1 MTAGLSLNVPSELV
15 QAIAAEMV
23 AQLDAKTPAPAAL
36 PVKAGRM
43 ALTKAEAA
51 EALGISVDHLERHV
65 LRDVKVVRSGRLRLI
80 PTTELEAWLERNAAR
95 LGEWR

>member
-1 MTAGLSLNVPSELV
+1 MTEGLSLNVPAEFV
-15 QAIAAEMV
+15 KAIAAEVV
-23 AQLDAKTPAPAAL
+23 AQLDAKAPAPAAL
-36 PVKAGRM
+36 PVNPGRM

-51 EALGISVDHLERHV
+51 DALGISVDHLERHV

-80 PTTELEAWLERNAAR
+80 PTTELESWLERNAAR